1 MLASY
6 DPLSQL
12 LAVAGAHAV
21 VSAGLEAR
29 GRWAVSVP
37 PVRSLKCN
45 AIRRGTCELEVQGHR
60 WQLQAADCFLV
71 APDLAFV
78 IGSDLTRTPRPAA
91 EVFAGC
97 ENAPIARLDAGDGPE
112 TVCLGGRMDLSQGA
126 ALLVEALP
134 PVTIVTAGTPAAA
147 TIGWLLDRLEVE
159 QREAAPGAAAMATQI
174 MQMVF
179 IELIRGI
186 PADENRGWIAA
197 LSDSRIGPAIQAIH
211 REPGRDWRLEDLA
224 AIGHL
229 SRSQF
234 AARFRSAVGRAP
246 MDYLRQ
252 WRMTLARKAL
262 AKPGTAV
269 SAVAAEFGYAS
280 ESAFCAAFRRTTGT
294 TPRQAARQAISV
306 ARTLLRSTEE

>member
-1 MLASY
+1 MSVAE

-12 LAVAGAHAV
+12 LGVAGAQAV
-21 VSAGLEAR
+21 VSTGLDAR

-45 AIRRGTCELEVQGHR
+45 AIRRGTCELEVQGRR
-60 WQLQAADCFLV
+60 WQLQAGDCFLV
-71 APDLAFV
+71 APDLAFL
-78 IGSDLTRTPRPAA
+78 IGSDLTRPPRPAA
-91 EVFAGC
+91 DVFAGC
-97 ENAPIARLDAGDGPE
+97 EDAPFARLYADDSPE
-112 TVCLGGRMDLSQGA
+112 TVFLGGRMDLSQSA

-159 QREAAPGAAAMATQI
+159 QREAAPGAAVMATQI

-197 LSDSRIGPAIQAIH
+197 LSDPRIGPAIRAIH
-211 REPGRDWRLEDLA
+211 REPGRNWRLEDLA

-234 AARFRSAVGRAP
+234 AARFRTAVGRAP
-246 MDYLRQ
+246 MDYLLQ

-262 AKPGTAV
+262 AKPGTTV

-280 ESAFCAAFRRTTGT
+280 ESAFGAAFRRITGA
-294 TPRQAARQAISV
+294 TPRQAVRQAP
-306 ARTLLRSTEE
+306 